1 MDLSTSENRN
11 SQEGVIVGSTSLWQ
25 AEVQATGKAL
35 FSIAPLLDAVQTE
48 VAVVGAGITGTA
60 TALWLARARIQVRL
74 QRHPIP
80 TRRHSK
86 AQKTTLS
93 QARTYYCKR
102 KERQKQN
109 SASQF
114 VYTKIKQAEVIWA
127 TREETQDGR
136 ALLHTLKCEECQSY
150 R

>member
-11 SQEGVIVGSTSLWQ
+11 GQKGVIVGSTSLWQ
-25 AEVQATGKAL
+25 AEVQATSKAL
-35 FSIAPLLDAVQTE
+35 SIAPLLDAVQTE

-60 TALWLARARIQVRL
+60 TALWLARAGIQVRL
-74 QRHPIP
+74 QRHSIP
-80 TRRHSK
+80 PSRHSK

-102 KERQKQN
+102 KKRQKQN
-109 SASQF
+109 SASQL
-114 VYTKIKQAEVIWA
+114 VYTKLKQAEVIWA
-127 TREETQDGR
+127 TREETPYGR
-136 ALLHTLKCEECQSY
+136 ALLHTLKCEERQSY